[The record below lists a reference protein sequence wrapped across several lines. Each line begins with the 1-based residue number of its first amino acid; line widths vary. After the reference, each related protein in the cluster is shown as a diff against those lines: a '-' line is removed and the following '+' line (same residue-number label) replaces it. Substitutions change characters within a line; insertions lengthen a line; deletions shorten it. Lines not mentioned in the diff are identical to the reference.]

1 MIKSSPERLLYLHV
15 PSPIQLS
22 LLSKT
27 PPKLPEARDF
37 NSTQL
42 PHAAPQPFVMVA
54 FQLPALWIPSSYR
67 VATRQFQDLI
77 FIIFLMWGKE
87 WISTLAGGW
96 LANMRPG
103 QLMAPARIGFEKE
116 GWAFTRT
123 VRGAWMRVLG
133 NDILGQTR

>member
-1 MIKSSPERLLYLHV
+1 MDP
-15 PSPIQLS
+15 
-22 LLSKT
+22 
-27 PPKLPEARDF
+27 
-37 NSTQL
+37 
-42 PHAAPQPFVMVA
+42 
-54 FQLPALWIPSSYR
+54 
-67 VATRQFQDLI
+67 I
-77 FIIFLMWGKE
+77 FISRRDAS
-87 WISTLAGGW
+87 ISRFDFYYFFDVGNGYPHWRVGW